1 MPGDGLKTCRYLT
14 EDRAT
19 GGCRCAY
26 WGDNLRGNE
35 DMRCHPGGWEGYEA
49 PGGYGQIIPWDVRI
63 LASAQLGLENGP
75 PQRTDVETLW
85 QILNI
90 IVKAPGWEV
99 VCAECKRHPPT
110 QWWPNGDWLCG
121 ICYELR
127 CGPEPPR

>member
-1 MPGDGLKTCRYLT
+1 MDG
-14 EDRAT
+14 EAAMS
-19 GGCRCAY
+19 CA
-26 WGDNLRGNE
+26 
-35 DMRCHPGGWEGYEA
+35 CKH
-49 PGGYGQIIPWDVRI
+49 DVDCGLVYDLDLEQRRLERIRI